1 MADTTLSDKTSKARQ
16 DPAAQPTIQAIS
28 AFSGPLPTPSDLERY
43 GKIIPNGVE
52 RIVAMTEKEQEARL
66 SIAKQDSLNETAAQ
80 QARATALKGAIYL
93 SKYYWDYF
101 RSNRRPSGYLHSLS
115 CYHGGAR
122 WVGIALAALPVAAIV
137 KAFIWTGRKT
147 DK

>member
-1 MADTTLSDKTSKARQ
+1 MADKTLSDKTSKARQ

-52 RIVAMTEKEQEARL
+52 RIVAMAEKEQEARL

-80 QARATALKGAIYL
+80 QARATALKGAIY
-93 SKYYWDYF
+93 
-101 RSNRRPSGYLHSLS
+101 RNIIGTISGLIVSLADIYIVYLVTMAGHD
-115 CYHGGAR
+115 G
-122 WVGIALAALPVAAIV
+122 VGIALAALPVAAIV
-137 KAFIWTGRKT
+137 KAFIWTDRKT

>member
-1 MADTTLSDKTSKARQ
+1 MADTTLSDKTSNARQ

-52 RIVAMTEKEQEARL
+52 RIVAMAEKEQEARL

-122 WVGIALAALPVAAIV
+122 WGRHCSGGIACS
-137 KAFIWTGRKT
+137 RHC
-147 DK
+147 

>member
-1 MADTTLSDKTSKARQ
+1 MAGKTLSDKTSKARQ

-52 RIVAMTEKEQEARL
+52 RIVVTAEKEQEARL

-80 QARATALKGAIYL
+80 QARATALKGAIY
-93 SKYYWDYF
+93 
-101 RSNRRPSGYLHSLS
+101 RNIIGTVSGLIVSLADIYIAYLVTMA
-115 CYHGGAR
+115 G
-122 WVGIALAALPVAAIV
+122 
-137 KAFIWTGRKT
+137 TME
-147 DK
+147 

>member
-1 MADTTLSDKTSKARQ
+1 MADKTLSDKTSKARQ

-52 RIVAMTEKEQEARL
+52 RIVAMAEKEQEARL

-80 QARATALKGAIYL
+80 QARATALKGAIY
-93 SKYYWDYF
+93 
-101 RSNRRPSGYLHSLS
+101 RNIIGTISGLIVSLADIYIAYLVTMAGHD
-115 CYHGGAR
+115 G
-122 WVGIALAALPVAAIV
+122 VGIALAALPVAANV

>member
-28 AFSGPLPTPSDLERY
+28 ALERY

-52 RIVAMTEKEQEARL
+52 RIVAMAEKEQEARL

-122 WVGIALAALPVAAIV
+122 WGRHCSGGIACS
-137 KAFIWTGRKT
+137 RHC
-147 DK
+147 